1 MAIMKSEKIETPKT
15 LEQRA
20 AEVAD
25 DASSDTFAACRR
37 ENDERLERALD
48 EADRQ
53 REEFYRPRD

>member
-1 MAIMKSEKIETPKT
+1 MSGHSESRRMSLRSIPRLLMRIFGDWGK
-15 LEQRA
+15 L
-20 AEVAD
+20 AD
-25 DASSDTFAACRR
+25 ERRR